1 MSTKEFISE
10 LGALRLTLLALALL
24 TVLLRPEPGADA
36 VYEGW
41 AFVRTVLLPALAPL
55 FFMGVMFDALMARI
69 MMVDKLNAQR
79 QRYRRIAWLSFI
91 AGVLLF
97 LFWLPYFMGLWGT

>member
-1 MSTKEFISE
+1 MSTKEFLSQ
-10 LGALRLTLLALALL
+10 LGALRLALLGLVLL
-24 TVLLRPEPGADA
+24 TVVLRPAPGGDA

-55 FFMGVMFDALMARI
+55 LFMGVMFDALMARV
-69 MMVDKLNAQR
+69 MMVDKQDAQR
-79 QRYRRIAWLSFI
+79 QRYRRIAWLDFG